1 MRWVWINIHQVENK
15 VIVEKW
21 NERNISMIVDI
32 LAKSKMKWGEMD
44 IDEND
49 NSRRVIDMS
58 WVSGEGSL
66 VGIVG
71 NAYKFFSIFVVK
83 TWNWS
88 YVRPRWLLDE
98 DNIKWGICFEN
109 SVDDEI
115 VLVNV
120 LRKDMNVL

>member
-1 MRWVWINIHQVENK
+1 
-15 VIVEKW
+15 
-21 NERNISMIVDI
+21 MIVDI

-44 IDEND
+44 IDEHD

-98 DNIKWGICFEN
+98 DNIKWEIYLEN

-120 LRKDMNVL
+120 LRKDMNVF

>member
-44 IDEND
+44 IDEHD

-66 VGIVG
+66 VRIVG

-83 TWNWS
+83 TWNWL

-98 DNIKWGICFEN
+98 YNIKWVICLEN

-120 LRKDMNVL
+120 LRKDMNVF

>member
-44 IDEND
+44 IDEHD

-71 NAYKFFSIFVVK
+71 NVYKFFSIFVVK
-83 TWNWS
+83 TWNWL

-98 DNIKWGICFEN
+98 DNIKWGICLEN

-115 VLVNV
+115 VLVNI
-120 LRKDMNVL
+120 LRKNMNVF